1 VKAVLR
7 HKLSNAQEYDRV
19 QRKKCNTKELKYLK
33 VCTEYENHLS
43 SKLKGLEEI
52 SNIKVEWKGIR
63 RVMV

>member
-1 VKAVLR
+1 M
-7 HKLSNAQEYDRV
+7 
-19 QRKKCNTKELKYLK
+19 ELKYLK